1 MNFCFVSTL
10 EIDSICVTFDF
21 MAIQRGLECSKSIL
35 FVGITTFFQIGRI
48 STIFKVSS
56 CILYEKNPFFHTYN
70 LQQTACRY
78 LKKCALESLLKTGHW
93 SDTPCISPCISL
105 FYQSKVTKNHHR
117 SHRRGWPSSPSIIW
131 LLREWHG

>member
-10 EIDSICVTFDF
+10 EIDSIFVTFDF

-78 LKKCALESLLKTGHW
+78 LKKCVLESLLKTGHL
-93 SDTPCISPCISL
+93 SDTPCIVYPYIKNSCKYQYLYLLINFKSL
-105 FYQSKVTKNHHR
+105 KV
-117 SHRRGWPSSPSIIW
+117 I
-131 LLREWHG
+131 